1 MVHNIKPAEIDSS
14 AGTPTG
20 TAISLKGLNNM
31 STITIDLATAKS
43 IASLINIASKP
54 KSVAPVLEQV
64 RCNLYSDG
72 MLVAVATDRY
82 AIITASY
89 DTEYTGETVQFGITH
104 AMAKF
109 ITGLKGYA
117 ELTLEISEELIVANI
132 AGQTYTTGNVKAN
145 YPPVAEMVAK
155 WQHGTEATPVE
166 LDLSLLSRLTKIV
179 NKAGKK
185 VENWKV
191 ELGKTD
197 NPSKPAPIRLLAEN
211 FGAIQQPRLTRP

>member
-1 MVHNIKPAEIDSS
+1 
-14 AGTPTG
+14 
-20 TAISLKGLNNM
+20 M

-43 IASLINIASKP
+43 IASLINIAAKP

-64 RCNLYSDG
+64 RCNLFSDG

-89 DTEYTGETVQFGITH
+89 DTDYSGETTQFGISH
-104 AMAKF
+104 DVAKF
-109 ITGLKGYA
+109 ISGIKAPQGGIYV
-117 ELTLEISEELIVANI
+117 EIDITNDGVALSV
-132 AGQTYTTGNVKAN
+132 AGQTFRAGAGNPGN

-166 LDLSLLSRLTKIV
+166 LDLTLLSRLTKIV

-211 FGAIQQPRLTRP
+211 FGAIQQPRLSR